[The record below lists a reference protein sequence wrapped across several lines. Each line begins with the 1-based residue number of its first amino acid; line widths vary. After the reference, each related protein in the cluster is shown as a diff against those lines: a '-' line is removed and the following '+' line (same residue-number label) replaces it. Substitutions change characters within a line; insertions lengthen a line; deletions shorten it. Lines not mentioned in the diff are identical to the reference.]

1 MVKVLGYKAVSDALK
16 ANNGYQFEPGKLH
29 RIHSE
34 PYMCKRGFHFCKRL
48 EDVFGR
54 WEVFSKDNGLARI
67 FRCET
72 TARSTVLEHESTRK
86 LVSNSIRLTYEMTI
100 EEVLEQLEREQ
111 KERDEQSENNRLPRK
126 SPVKVIREAGTRF
139 FAPANIKTV
148 LNIANHVDIKG
159 PSVVSVASWG
169 RNAAIKMGYGKAY
182 IGGTNSAIELC
193 GGVVYA
199 DAPGCAIAFTS
210 GYGYAGGVL
219 GTKITVNK
227 NNYMIDNKTLHA
239 GVLYKINHF
248 DDGFKDIYEKRKI
261 KIPHVWAE
269 FKREIE
275 RSAAL

>member
-1 MVKVLGYKAVSDALK
+1 MVRVVGYKAVSDVMK
-16 ANNGYQFEPGKLH
+16 ANNGYQFEPGRLH
-29 RIHSE
+29 RVHSD
-34 PYMCKRGFHFCKRL
+34 PYMCKRGFHFCERL
-48 EDVFGR
+48 EDVFR
-54 WEVFSKDNGLARI
+54 FWEVFSKDNGLARI
-67 FRCET
+67 FRSET
-72 TARSTVLEHESTRK
+72 TARSTVIEQESTGK

-100 EEVLEQLEREQ
+100 EEILEQLEREQ
-111 KERDEQSENNRLPRK
+111 KERNEQGKKNGLPRK

-148 LNIANHVDIKG
+148 LNTANHVDIKG
-159 PSVVSVASWG
+159 PSLASVATWG
-169 RNAAIKMGYGKAY
+169 RNAAIKMNYGKAY
-182 IGGTNSAIELC
+182 IGGTNSAIELY

-227 NNYMIDNKTLHA
+227 NDYMIDNKTLHA
-239 GVLYKINHF
+239 GVLYKINNF

-261 KIPHVWAE
+261 EIPHVWAE